1 MIPWITSVYLSVF
14 FYIEPDD
21 HDALDHFSL
30 SICVFYIKPDDHDT
44 LDQFSVSISVFLH
57 KTW

>member
-1 MIPWITSVYLSVF
+1 MMPWITSVYLSVF
-14 FYIEPDD
+14 FYIKPDD
-21 HDALDHFSL
+21 HDA
-30 SICVFYIKPDDHDT
+30 